1 MAAKDVRFGDDARQ
15 RMLRGVDVLA
25 AAVKVTLGPK
35 GRNVILDKSYG
46 APRITKDGVT
56 VAREI
61 ELSDKFEN
69 MGAQMVREVAS
80 KTNDIAGDG
89 TTTAIVLARAIVSE
103 GGKAV
108 SAGMNPMDVKRGVDK
123 AVLALVEELKK
134 RSKKITTQAETAQVG
149 TISANGETEIG
160 EMIAQAMQKVGNEG
174 VITVEEAKGML
185 TELDVVEGMQFD
197 RGYMSPYFITNADKM
212 TVELDQPYILIHE
225 KKLSGLQVLLPLLE
239 AVAQSGRPLLV
250 VAEDVEGEALATLVV
265 NKLRG
270 GLKVAAVKAPGFGDR
285 RKAML
290 DDIAV
295 LTGGQVISEDLGIKL
310 ENVTLAM
317 LGKAKRV
324 QIDKENTTIVDGSG
338 KKQDI
343 TARCNQ
349 IRAQVEET
357 TSDYDKEKL
366 QERLAKLAGGV
377 AIIRV
382 GGSTEVEVKERKD
395 RVDDALHATRAAV
408 EEGIVPG
415 GGVALAR
422 ASMILT
428 KLNAENDDQR
438 VGIDIVRKAA
448 LIPLRQIAENA
459 GEDGAVISGKIL
471 DKSDYNW
478 GFDAQTGEF
487 RDLVKAGIIDP
498 TKVVRAA
505 LQHAASVGS
514 LMVTTEAMV
523 AERPEQRAAA
533 GGPPGGGMGGMGG
546 MGDMDF

>member
-15 RMLRGVDVLA
+15 RMMRGVDILA
-25 AAVKVTLGPK
+25 QAVSLTLGPK

-56 VAREI
+56 VAKEI

-69 MGAQMVREVAS
+69 MGAQMVREAAS
-80 KTNDIAGDG
+80 KTNDVAGDG
-89 TTTAIVLARAIVSE
+89 TTTAIVLAQAIVRE

-123 AVLALVEELKK
+123 AVVALVDELKK

-149 TISANGETEIG
+149 TISANGEVEIG
-160 EMIAQAMQKVGNEG
+160 EMIAEAMQKVGKEG

-197 RGYMSPYFITNADKM
+197 RGYMSPYFITNAEKM
-212 TVELDQPYILIHE
+212 NIELDQPYILIHE
-225 KKLSGLQVLLPLLE
+225 KKLSGLQSFLPLLE
-239 AVAQSGRPLLV
+239 AVAQSGRPLLI

-290 DDIAV
+290 DDIAA
-295 LTGGQVISEDLGIKL
+295 LTSGHVISEDLGIKL
-310 ENVTLAM
+310 ENVTLDM
-317 LGKAKRV
+317 LGKAKKV
-324 QIDKENTTIVDGSG
+324 LIDKDNTTIVEGAG
-338 KKQDI
+338 KKDDI
-343 TARCNQ
+343 KARCNQ
-349 IRAQVEET
+349 IRAQIEET

-395 RVDDALHATRAAV
+395 RVDDGLHATRAAV

-422 ASMILT
+422 ASLILA

-438 VGIDIVRKAA
+438 VGIEIVRKAA
-448 LIPLRQIAENA
+448 LTPLRQIAENA
-459 GEDGAVISGKIL
+459 GEDGAVISGKVL
-471 DKSDYNW
+471 DRDEYNW

-487 RDLVKAGIIDP
+487 KDMVKAGIIDP
-498 TKVVRAA
+498 TKVVRSA

-514 LMVTTEAMV
+514 LMITTEAMV
-523 AERPEQRAAA
+523 AERQEKSAARNGSSNA
-533 GGPPGGGMGGMGG
+533 
-546 MGDMDF
+546 MDDSGY